1 MAVVSGNLVH
11 LPGKLSAY
19 LEFKLPQL
27 DIFSRGLHLA
37 RYLKSGW
44 QVSGCSAPH
53 GSHQDFLSPRGLRGN
68 CVFIYLS
75 PHSEFEARHKYNWET
90 LQTMV
95 LSKITRS

>member
-37 RYLKSGW
+37 RYLKSG
-44 QVSGCSAPH
+44 
-53 GSHQDFLSPRGLRGN
+53 
-68 CVFIYLS
+68 
-75 PHSEFEARHKYNWET
+75 
-90 LQTMV
+90 
-95 LSKITRS
+95 